1 MDYKKELVFGSGSLF
16 LLLTSFVGIALLGD
30 PMTYP
35 VLFVAF
41 YSASFLFW
49 GMCVHAVKKMDKEAI
64 SLALPFV
71 YATSA
76 LCAVLLLCTKTS
88 ISTDIYRYL
97 WDGGLTFHHINPYL
111 VTPEHVTLSALR
123 NGGLYT
129 LLDWKNEYTVYP
141 PLSQILF
148 VGAYFLYTIIGIIG
162 AKILFAGGALISWWF
177 SYRMF
182 PQRIFLLML
191 INPMFLFESFNGG
204 HLDTYVVAALLG
216 VWYFFNLRRYTFSSI
231 LLAIAVL
238 IKLYPLLFL
247 PLFAVELW
255 RRQGVLVAVW
265 YSALCL
271 SIIAVFYLPL
281 LPHVPFLVE
290 RYVAWVGVMVFNPS
304 AYALLLSFFKPF
316 SLHAEIWASHVSAV
330 GLVCSIGL
338 LALRPL
344 TVERLLL
351 AALAF
356 ILFSSVVY
364 AWYTLVALPFVFLL
378 ASTNEKLR
386 YLLLYGLAISQFLVS
401 LTYINQIQ
409 SLTFLTRVSILQ
421 YIAIIEYGTLLIFI
435 ILGFTQY
442 TFLSPSFFKTKSP
455 SSY

>member
-1 MDYKKELVFGSGSLF
+1 MVYKKELVLGSAGLF
-16 LLLTSFVGIALLGD
+16 LLLASFVGIAALGD
-30 PMTYP
+30 PMKHP
-35 VLFVAF
+35 VLFVIF
-41 YSASFLFW
+41 YGASFLFW
-49 GMCVHAVKKMDKEAI
+49 GMCVHSVKKMNERAVSFI
-64 SLALPFV
+64 LPFM

-76 LCAVLLLCTKTS
+76 LCAVLLLFTKTS

-97 WDGGLTFHHINPYL
+97 WDGGLTIHYINPYL
-111 VTPEHVTLSALR
+111 VTPEHVSLHALR
-123 NGGLYT
+123 DGGLYP

-141 PLSQILF
+141 PLGQILF

-182 PQRIFLLML
+182 SQRVFLLML

-204 HLDTYVVAALLG
+204 HLDIYVVAALLG
-216 VWYFFNLRRYTFSSI
+216 TWYFFTVRRYTFSSI
-231 LLAIAVL
+231 CLAAAVL

-247 PLFAVELW
+247 PLFAVELG
-255 RRQGVLVAVW
+255 RRQGLSAAVR
-265 YSALCL
+265 YSAICL

-290 RYVAWVGVMVFNPS
+290 RYAAWVGVMVFNPS

-316 SLHAEIWASHVSAV
+316 SLHAEIWASRVSAV

-364 AWYTLVALPFVFLL
+364 PWYTLVALPFVFLL
-378 ASTNEKLR
+378 ASTNERLR
-386 YLLLYGLAISQFLVS
+386 YPLLYALAVSQFLVS
-401 LTYINQIQ
+401 LTYINEVQ
-409 SLTFLTRVSILQ
+409 SIAFVTRVSILQ

-442 TFLSPSFFKTKSP
+442 TFLSPLFSRTKSHE
-455 SSY
+455 